1 MKLFFRI
8 NFKIFLILTILAGC
22 GNIESV
28 KLYNQGT
35 ELLEK
40 GQYDQA
46 IANFD
51 KAIEINPRY
60 AEAYNNRGIAYLRKG
75 QYDKA
80 ISDFTKV
87 IEINPKDAMAHEN
100 RGLVYAILGQYDK
113 STSDHT
119 KAIEL
124 DPTYDMAAL
133 VEKNNDV
140 LSIIKKSV
148 DFSQPEVIKEI
159 YTDNAILRY
168 EDGQTGRMHKL
179 KGFKEIENWRKERGK
194 KWFRTEL
201 FLISIERETDKAH
214 VKCGVIVTDIEN
226 WAESIKLSCSTKV
239 LKIGSTWKIKEQI
252 LKNWT
257 K

>member
-1 MKLFFRI
+1 VTKEFKLNEIRIIGRCVMKLFFRI

-22 GNIESV
+22 GNIESD

-35 ELLEK
+35 ELLKK

-60 AEAYNNRGIAYLRKG
+60 AEAYNNRGIAYTKKG

-80 ISDFTKV
+80 ISDY
-87 IEINPKDAMAHEN
+87 N
-100 RGLVYAILGQYDK
+100 
-113 STSDHT
+113 

-124 DPTYDMAAL
+124 DPTNDMGAM
-133 VEKNNDV
+133 VEKNEDV
-140 LSIIKKSV
+140 LSVIAKSV
-148 DFSQPEVIKEI
+148 DFSQLEVSKEI
-159 YTDNAILRY
+159 YTDNAILKH
-168 EDGQTGRMHKL
+168 EDGQTGRMHKF

-194 KWFRTEL
+194 TWHDSEL
-201 FLISIERETDKAH
+201 FLISIEREADKAH
-214 VKCGVIVTDIEN
+214 VKCGVIVTDVEN
-226 WAESIKLSCSTKV
+226 SAEWITLSCLTKM

-252 LKNWT
+252 IKNET